1 MPILYGHRI
10 SLTWMVFLLRNDF
23 PGYKPCAL
31 DYDSFTHR
39 YCLGE
44 RIPSI
49 HKSYDKLTQTSA
61 GRLDLSSLKVSWTHL
76 SRRPQLSGL

>member
-1 MPILYGHRI
+1 MPMLYGRRI
-10 SLTWMVFLLRNDF
+10 SLTWVVFLLGNDF

-31 DYDSFTHR
+31 DYDSFTQR

-44 RIPSI
+44 LIPSI

-61 GRLDLSSLKVSWTHL
+61 ERLDLSVPKVSSTRL
-76 SRRPQLSGL
+76 SRRPQLGGL